1 MSETIHKNPSSTK
14 PVTSTK
20 VVKQRGRKGDKVKNA
35 FRAIPTEPV
44 SIDTFTQEHNVSVH
58 CLKQSK
64 RFDTTGL
71 PGKVHVKKDKTSGVT
86 MIWRETTDVE

>member
-1 MSETIHKNPSSTK
+1 MGETLHKNPSSTK
-14 PVTSTK
+14 PVTATK

-35 FRAIPTEPV
+35 FTAIPAEPV
-44 SIDTFTQEHNVSVH
+44 SIDMFTQEHGVSVH

-71 PGKVHVKKDKTSGVT
+71 PGKVHVKKDKTTGMT
-86 MIWRETTDVE
+86 MIWREMPTVE